1 MDKHERG
8 WEISEDRLD
17 MPLPKW
23 NGSYRGDR
31 RKLPRVVQKLLHGGA
46 KLTAEE
52 KAELLWRFYELD
64 QRARTRRGRLLA
76 TVVLLGIVGSLLYVA
91 AYPPHW
97 LRERMLFL
105 LNFVGGTDPR

>member
-1 MDKHERG
+1 M
-8 WEISEDRLD
+8 
-17 MPLPKW
+17 
-23 NGSYRGDR
+23 
-31 RKLPRVVQKLLHGGA
+31 VQKLLHGG

-64 QRARTRRGRLLA
+64 QQSRTRRGRLLV
-76 TVVLLGIVGSLLYVA
+76 TLVLLGIVASMLYVA

-105 LNFVGGTDPR
+105 LNFAGGTDPR